1 MSSSGGLTTSL
12 IPCCTCGATIA
23 PNPSNQ
29 CASCLAT
36 IDISSIVRRGPGGG
50 DLTLHQCRQC
60 RKYDRGGDGRYFV
73 HLDQESPEMMA
84 VLLKQIP
91 ALSGKGQQSMRR
103 SHGVEALQLLDSM
116 FIWTEPNSMRMRLM
130 LTVKADINEAPRTI
144 SIQQRVKVEFIIHWR
159 QCPDCTKES
168 RQRTWQAIVQLRQKR
183 SDSDGGSKGL
193 LILELAIARN
203 AELRKHILQV
213 QTRKAGFDFYFAN
226 LDKARHFSQYLAKA
240 APMRMK
246 TSQQLVSEDVKNNTA
261 NVKHT
266 VSLDMVPFCRDD
278 LIVVDK
284 HSKGVRRLSGR
295 MCLVLKISSTVH
307 LVDASPS
314 RSSDVNSC
322 FSDLHAES
330 YWKGGEEKSYRLLL
344 SSKRLVRFVV
354 LDLEL
359 CVDKERHRY
368 GNDGKN
374 HEESEKVYK
383 GPSSG
388 HTKYALADIEV
399 AKESDFGVND
409 ETFRCV
415 THLGNLLAVGDT
427 VLGYD
432 LTSSILS
439 GGDEWS
445 VDNAFVSSFVMPDVV
460 IVRKLK
466 GGGPMAEQNTNTGD
480 STSKPKAKSSASKK
494 RDRRLQKEEKKQRQL
509 EAAASR
515 MGLDTDKDIHFE
527 EEVFDDA
534 DAMTI
539 TKAMQE
545 EKAKLEHDI
554 EIDEDLAEDLE
565 TVERELRLLEVEDE
579 AKRDRLTPSNG

>member
-1 MSSSGGLTTSL
+1 
-12 IPCCTCGATIA
+12 
-23 PNPSNQ
+23 
-29 CASCLAT
+29 
-36 IDISSIVRRGPGGG
+36 
-50 DLTLHQCRQC
+50 
-60 RKYDRGGDGRYFV
+60 
-73 HLDQESPEMMA
+73 MMA

-130 LTVKADINEAPRTI
+130 LTVKADINEAPRTV
-144 SIQQRVKVEFIIHWR
+144 SIQQRVKVEFIVHWR

-213 QTRKAGFDFYFAN
+213 QTKKAGFDFYFAS

-278 LIVVDK
+278 LIVADK
-284 HSKGVRRLSGR
+284 HSKGVGRLSGR

-314 RSSDVNSC
+314 RSSDMKSC
-322 FSDLHAES
+322 FSDLHAEN

-344 SSKRLVRFVV
+344 SSRRLIRFVV

-359 CVDKERHRY
+359 CVDNKLHRY
-368 GNDGKN
+368 ENGDTN
-374 HEESEKVYK
+374 HEESEKLHK

-388 HTKYALADIEV
+388 HTKYALADVEV
-399 AKESDFGVND
+399 ARESDFGVND

-432 LTSSILS
+432 LTSSVLS

-445 VDNAFVSSFVMPDVV
+445 FDNAFVSSFVIPDVV
-460 IVRKLK
+460 IVRKVKGTGLK
-466 GGGPMAEQNTNTGD
+466 AEQNPNTGG
-480 STSKPKAKSSASKK
+480 SAGNPKAKSSASKK
-494 RDRRLQKEEKKQRQL
+494 RDRRLQKEEKKQRRL
-509 EAAASR
+509 EAAAAR
-515 MGLDTDKDIHFE
+515 MGLDTDEDIHFDE
-527 EEVFDDA
+527 EAFDDD
-534 DAMTI
+534 DAMAVNEAVL
-539 TKAMQE
+539 K

-565 TVERELRLLEVEDE
+565 AVERELRLIKVADE
-579 AKRDRLTPSNG
+579 IERDEETRNSK